1 MNKRVIR
8 FDVEPLE
15 GYEPEVGRALWALQ
29 NCRSRTLKML
39 AGLSPNALN
48 APPPVGKNT
57 ISAILYHIA
66 DAEAWW
72 IYEHYLQQP
81 YPPDLAALFPEK
93 DRDENG
99 NLLTPEGE
107 TLYAHL
113 DRLSRVRQLLL
124 DTFRGAT
131 VDEFRRIRAVE
142 EPNAV
147 LESSGGAILNH
158 LGQHEAE
165 HRGEIGMI
173 IESTGKGG

>member
-1 MNKRVIR
+1 MDKRVVR

-39 AGLSPNALN
+39 EGLPPDALN
-48 APPPVGKNT
+48 AAPPAGKNT

-72 IYEHYLQQP
+72 IYERYLQQP

-107 TLYAHL
+107 MLESHL
-113 DRLSRVRQLLL
+113 NRLGQVRHMLLMG
-124 DTFRGAT
+124 FRGAT
-131 VDEFRRIRAVE
+131 VDEFRQIRAVE
-142 EPNAV
+142 GPNTV
-147 LESSGGAILNH
+147 LESSGGSILNH

-173 IESTGKGG
+173 IESTGKNS